1 MTTLGKNLQPLDLQ
15 GVNPIVAMPFTQ
27 HGEVDYKSFT
37 NLLEHLAST
46 NCQGLT
52 LFGIASEFYKLEEEE
67 KKRLAGLFLGA
78 MAGTGVYRCISVTDH
93 ATEVAVKRAL
103 EYQMLGADALM
114 LLPPFFLQPNNEQVK
129 EHICAVLEAV
139 NIPVLVQYAPSET
152 GTPIAP
158 EQMAQIGG
166 QFPHATFKIE
176 CNPPVEYTKELLSL
190 KPDAVVLNGYAGL
203 YMMDMLTAGGRGV
216 MPGCSFTEIYV
227 EIYRRWKRGDSDKA
241 TELHSAL
248 LKYIQLWMSN
258 CEYIIQVEKTILF
271 RKKIIRSPYCRA
283 PGFPL
288 TTLDE
293 ETIDTFLDR
302 FKQFWA
308 QSNPVERENKTGL
321 FLVPP

>member
-27 HGEVDYKSFT
+27 HGEVDYKSFI

-93 ATEVAVKRAL
+93 ATKVAVKRAL

-129 EHICAVLEAV
+129 KHICAVLEAIS
-139 NIPVLVQYAPSET
+139 IPVLIQYAPSET

-158 EQMAQIGG
+158 EQMAQIGD
-166 QFPHATFKIE
+166 QFPHAAFKIE

-203 YMMDMLTAGGRGV
+203 YMMDMLTAGGGGV

-227 EIYRRWKRGDSDKA
+227 EIYRRWKQGDSDKA

-248 LKYIQLWMSN
+248 LKYIQLWMSS
-258 CEYIIQVEKTILF
+258 CEYIIQIEKSILF
-271 RKKIIRSPYCRA
+271 RRKIIHSPCCRA

-288 TTLDE
+288 TDLDE
-293 ETIDTFLDR
+293 ETIDTFLER
-302 FKQFWA
+302 FKQFWVL
-308 QSNPVERENKTGL
+308 SK
-321 FLVPP
+321 